1 MMYRII
7 NGLVAILNHHHSCI
21 CRYSTIQQNN
31 CTQSPSFHPQS
42 GYGTNYQKPQQQPWT
57 WNPSKRK
64 SRQSDSNTA
73 DLVFNCIVSPL
84 RKHGCF
90 KLSVKM
96 LLLQPCTL
104 MEEEEEK
111 IYRIFCSHGTLWCM
125 IQSKTKKSFTYVC
138 WKCVSHAFQRDD
150 CQCKVK
156 FRPYLLWIFAF
167 FHLLALTF

>member
-21 CRYSTIQQNN
+21 CRYSTLQQNN

-111 IYRIFCSHGTLWCM
+111 IYRIFFSHGTLWCM
-125 IQSKTKKSFTYVC
+125 IQSKTKNH
-138 WKCVSHAFQRDD
+138 SHMSAENAFRTLSNEMTVN
-150 CQCKVK
+150 VK
-156 FRPYLLWIFAF
+156 WNFGHIFYEYLLFS
-167 FHLLALTF
+167 TF